1 MTGKRVSIDIV
12 IFTIP
17 NVITI
22 ARLIAIPFVVWAML
36 HDAWMSAFVLFALAG
51 VSDGVDGYI
60 ARHFG
65 QRSQLGTYLDPLADK
80 ALTIAVFSA
89 FAADGVVPGWLLA
102 LIVARDIAIVAG
114 AGFMASR
121 GEAAAI
127 RPLMISKIN
136 TAVLLLLAG
145 WLLAANAFEWS
156 IPVLKNGLIGLVV
169 ILTAVSAAA
178 YGRLLTAN
186 MAGAEKDGLK

>member
-1 MTGKRVSIDIV
+1 MGAA

-22 ARLIAIPFVVWAML
+22 ARLIVIPFIVWAML
-36 HDAWMSAFVLFALAG
+36 HGAWMTAFVLFAIAG
-51 VSDGVDGYI
+51 VSDGVDGFI

-89 FAADGVVPGWLLA
+89 FAAGGTVPVWLLA
-102 LIVARDIAIVAG
+102 LIVARDVAIVAG
-114 AGFMASR
+114 AGLMASR

-127 RPLMISKIN
+127 RPLMISKVN
-136 TAVLLLLAG
+136 TTVLIVLAC
-145 WLLAANAFEWS
+145 WLLAANAFHWS
-156 IPVLKNGLIGLVV
+156 LPALDNGLMGLVV
-169 ILTAVSAAA
+169 VLTAVSAAA
-178 YGRLLTAN
+178 YGRLLARRIL
-186 MAGAEKDGLK
+186 GAPEKDGLK

>member
-1 MTGKRVSIDIV
+1 MDIV

-22 ARLIAIPFVVWAML
+22 ARLIAIPFIVWAML
-36 HDAWMSAFVLFALAG
+36 HGAWMTAFALFALAG
-51 VSDGVDGYI
+51 VSDGVDGFI

-80 ALTIAVFSA
+80 ALTIAVFWA
-89 FAADGVVPGWLLA
+89 FAADGVIPGWLLA

-114 AGFMASR
+114 AGYMASR

-136 TAVLLLLAG
+136 TTVLILLAG

-156 IPVLKNGLIGLVV
+156 LPALENGLIGVV
-169 ILTAVSAAA
+169 VVLTAISAAA

-186 MAGAEKDGLK
+186 VVGAEKDGVK